1 MTEENR
7 VLDSVKSGCE
17 IIKAGINGVP
27 IVNELRDGLLAGE
40 SSISTGNTALVGS
53 LIHMGCTVITQ
64 NGEHTVEKKMFE
76 SFSNDR

>member
-27 IVNELRDGLLAGE
+27 IVNELRDGLLEGE
-40 SSISTGNTALVGS
+40 GSVSTGNTALVVGS
-53 LIHMGCTVITQ
+53 LILTCGMIV
-64 NGEHTVEKKMFE
+64 KLRM
-76 SFSNDR
+76 RA